1 MTTSLAPD
9 FTPEIQIVHDRIT
22 TTSLAVSKTFGKDHK
37 NVLQSIQNLDCPQ
50 NFNALNFQ
58 LVEYTD
64 AKGEKRP
71 MYLITRDGFTI
82 LAMGFTGKRAMEF
95 KIKYI
100 EAFNRMEE
108 ELRGR
113 KEPPSIPQDPPK
125 ITFIQRRILSE
136 IVTSRSHLL
145 HFDQRD
151 PMMARMWEGLMD
163 HFRIDRLGDLPE
175 HLFQSARSFL
185 ETFPVEIPET
195 RPPGIPYEPR
205 PKTKTRPLQ
214 RTVVSEGDR
223 LNLDFPKE
231 TAKPSRSFWKDLP
244 PDAPKDGLSV
254 QDLLDPDYPDPIR
267 QLLDRIEKAGYDV
280 QGPWTQYQ
288 AMKGHLRF
296 AAKAFEEIYQISR
309 VRRMP

>member
-1 MTTSLAPD
+1 MTTSLSPD
-9 FTPEIQIVHDRIT
+9 FTPEIQVVHDRIT
-22 TTSLAVSKTFGKDHK
+22 TTSLAIANTFGKRHD
-37 NVLQSIQNLDCPQ
+37 NVLRDILNLDIPDE
-50 NFNALNFQ
+50 FNRLNFEA
-58 LVEYTD
+58 VEYTD

-108 ELRGR
+108 ELRRR
-113 KEPPSIPQDPPK
+113 KEPPAIPQDPFITPTLNLKEPIDFRQNVQLRKLIDEK
-125 ITFIQRRILSE
+125 IRILPE
-136 IVTSRSHLL
+136 PL
-145 HFDQRD
+145 H
-151 PMMARMWEGLMD
+151 
-163 HFRIDRLGDLPE
+163 
-175 HLFQSARSFL
+175 QSAYSLIIKALFAFLGIRSRKDLTQYRFKEACQFVRDYPL
-185 ETFPVEIPET
+185 VRLPSPPVT
-195 RPPGIPYEPR
+195 
-205 PKTKTRPLQ
+205 PKTTE
-214 RTVVSEGDR
+214 VD
-223 LNLDFPKE
+223 LDFPKE